1 MIGLKEGALTGKARL
16 EMEGEDTA
24 MVLHVSPLATP
35 DGDGGAERPFAC
47 VEEAR
52 DAIRRMK
59 AGGTL
64 QGPVTVY
71 LHDGTHYLSHTLE
84 LTGEDSGGAE
94 HPVVYRSAPGAKARM
109 SGGEVVTDWTKGRNG
124 AYSAR
129 IAGSRRVRSLRV
141 GERPAVLAR
150 YPSYDADNPRT
161 GGWLF
166 ADWWGRPWERGNFRT
181 AVRGLDAAG
190 AYLEWDVR
198 CRSEGRY
205 TAWIAYAT
213 DAKDGSGRDLR
224 VSVAA
229 GDSTASALLPDS
241 TVERGYD
248 LRRVGELDLKAGDLT
263 ARLTNEAGGE
273 LALFCLLL
281 SSDPAW
287 EPASG
292 IEVLQWWGDYR
303 VNGLAD
309 GAELLILQAEAHDRF
324 AGADVQVPRSEPPG
338 KKDRIVTRR
347 GDLPAWKRWD
357 LVDVHLFPAWGWV
370 NVVLPVDGVDA
381 EASTLRISCDHDVRP
396 GNRYFLAGSPE
407 AMTEPGEFAHDPTE
421 ELISYLPRGDELEH
435 EPAVAARLTTL
446 VRITGSN
453 IRLEGLTF
461 CDADYTVPGGG
472 YTPDDAAI
480 VVSGADGGGDLV
492 AICGCRFEHAGGYAV
507 RLEERSR
514 RALIERNEM
523 HGLGGGGVLM
533 IGDDATKPVDN
544 RIIANTIVECGRVY
558 KHIAAVYVTSGSRNH
573 IAHNLIRRM
582 PRYAISCKSSKG
594 RSSHENVI
602 EYNDIADTNLE
613 TNDTGAI
620 ETLGKDRV
628 PSGNVIRYNLV
639 RNAVGLKTTQHGEF
653 MSPHYTWGIYLDD
666 FSSGTLIYGNIVDG
680 TVLGGV
686 NLHGGKDNRIENNI
700 LLNGSERQISFS
712 PYFND
717 PNDRY
722 MSGNVAVRNIIAGP
736 SSEFFIFGRQGV
748 WYRDAVSECDSN
760 LYWRTDGT
768 DLEDPAADVTPEGS
782 LEAWRA
788 AGYDTHSVVADPR
801 LTPDANGIPLPA
813 PDSPVWA
820 LGFQPIPVDRI
831 GPKGLEPAE
840 GADR

>member
-1 MIGLKEGALTGKARL
+1 MAT
-16 EMEGEDTA
+16 T
-24 MVLHVSPLATP
+24 LHVSPLATP
-35 DGDGGAERPFAC
+35 GGDGSPDRPFVT
-47 VEEAR
+47 VEAAR

-59 AGGTL
+59 AGCTL

-71 LHDGTHYLSHTLE
+71 LHDGTHYLSDTLE
-84 LTGEDSGGAE
+84 LTADDSGSAE
-94 HPVVYRSAPGAKARM
+94 HPVVYQSAPGAQARL
-109 SGGEVVTDWTKGRNG
+109 SGGQVVTDWTRGPDG
-124 AYSAR
+124 TYSAR
-129 IAGSRRVRSLRV
+129 VAGSRRIRSLRV
-141 GERPAVLAR
+141 GDRAAALAR
-150 YPSYDADNPRT
+150 YPSYDAENPRT

-166 ADWWGRPWERGNFRT
+166 ADWWGQPWERGNFRT
-181 AVRGLDAAG
+181 TVRGLDAAG
-190 AYLEWDVR
+190 ACLEWDVR
-198 CRSEGRY
+198 CSREGRY
-205 TAWIAYAT
+205 TAWIVYAT
-213 DAKDGSGRDLR
+213 DANDASDRELR

-229 GDSTASALLPDS
+229 GDSTASVLLPAS
-241 TVERGYD
+241 TVERGYS
-248 LRRVGELDLKAGDLT
+248 LRRVGELDVRQGDLT
-263 ARLTNEAGGE
+263 ARLTNETGGDF
-273 LALFCLLL
+273 ALFCVLL

-287 EPASG
+287 EPTDG

-309 GAELLILQAEAHDRF
+309 GAELLILQAEAHDRST
-324 AGADVQVPRSEPPG
+324 GADVQVPRSEPPG

-347 GDLPAWKRWD
+347 GDLPSWKRWD

-370 NVVLPVDGVDA
+370 NVVLPVVGVDD
-381 EASTLRISCDHDVRP
+381 EGSSLQISCDHDVRP
-396 GNRYFLAGSPE
+396 GNRYFLAGTPE
-407 AMTEPGEFAHDPTE
+407 AMTEPGEFAHDPADE
-421 ELISYLPRGDELEH
+421 RIWYLPRGDELEH
-435 EPAVAARLTTL
+435 ESAVAARLTTL
-446 VRITGSN
+446 VRITGSH
-453 IRLEGLTF
+453 ITLEGLTF
-461 CDADYTVPGGG
+461 SDADYTVPGGG

-480 VVSGADGGGDLV
+480 VVSGAGGGGDSV

-507 RLEERSR
+507 RLEDRSR
-514 RALIERNEM
+514 RTLIERNEM

-533 IGDDATKPVDN
+533 VGDDATQPADN

-558 KHIAAVYVTSGSRNH
+558 KHVAGVYVTSGSRNH
-573 IAHNLIRRM
+573 IAHNLIHRM
-582 PRYAISCKSSKG
+582 PRYAISCKSSQG
-594 RSSHENVI
+594 RSSHGNVI

-686 NLHGGKDNRIENNI
+686 NLHGGRNNRIENNI

-736 SSEFFIFGRQGV
+736 ASEFFIFGRQGA
-748 WYRDAVSECDSN
+748 WYREAVSECDVN

-782 LEAWRA
+782 LAAWRA
-788 AGYDTHSVVADPR
+788 AGYDIHSVVADPM

-813 PDSPVWA
+813 PDSPVWE
-820 LGFQPIPVDRI
+820 LGFQPIPVDLI
-831 GPKGLEPAE
+831 GPKGHRPTDPGSAAE
-840 GADR
+840 TD